1 MARRD
6 SAGPSGGAGPSDG
19 ARPSGGAGTSG
30 GTDRVVRGRSGSDV
44 LAARQRLE
52 VIGGF
57 VAFFTVLAL
66 VNAAGLIVTG
76 RPSIFASLVLVLML
90 VASWFTFRTWRRV
103 DRAVRAG

>member
-6 SAGPSGGAGPSDG
+6 SAGPSDG